1 MARILIFF
9 ASLALVPILK
19 SAQCAKSVDSSED
32 VSQNAPLLASY
43 ICLFFIFF
51 NRSKASSWHIYFL
64 DLILVFTLAGEAV
77 LVSAN
82 SDYSKRLA
90 GGRN

>member
-1 MARILIFF
+1 MFF
-9 ASLALVPILK
+9 AALALTPVVK

-32 VSQNAPLLASY
+32 VSQNTVLLASY

-64 DLILVFTLAGEAV
+64 DAILVSTLLGEAV
-77 LVSAN
+77 SLSSN
-82 SDYSKRLA
+82 NDYAKRL
-90 GGRN
+90 GV